1 MSMRWLSV
9 AVVAALL
16 LGGCLNYSMMP
27 PVRTKVASGAFSIEP
42 GRTWNKNVL
51 NGDERWTLDG
61 NSLQELIFINAG
73 NGQRLNSTRL
83 GGSTFGTSVI
93 ASANDKLPPFRS
105 EMTLLDVRE
114 FIEASL
120 TQLGAVDLNIANFQ
134 AGKFGVADGFRFDVQ
149 FAYKTGLIA
158 KGFVVGTISGDRL
171 VGMMFTAAETYYYA
185 RDLPEAER
193 IVASIEFG
201 GTVASADTSLARKPV
216 PVATIVA
223 NPGLL
228 PNPAL
233 YAKPMPVVAAP
244 APQTGQQPVP
254 ASASV
259 QPAFVTAPIAP
270 TALPLCSTLPYEQ
283 PPGTRNINE
292 TMRAATAL
300 LPIAA
305 PVRVN
310 KPCIPDPPS
319 GGTTARDVAQSKD
332 NLRPVTAVP

>member
-1 MSMRWLSV
+1 
-9 AVVAALL
+9 
-16 LGGCLNYSMMP
+16 
-27 PVRTKVASGAFSIEP
+27 
-42 GRTWNKNVL
+42 
-51 NGDERWTLDG
+51 
-61 NSLQELIFINAG
+61 
-73 NGQRLNSTRL
+73 
-83 GGSTFGTSVI
+83 
-93 ASANDKLPPFRS
+93 
-105 EMTLLDVRE
+105 MTLLDVRE

-201 GTVASADTSLARKPV
+201 GTVASAETSLARKPV

-223 NPGLL
+223 NPGPLA
-228 PNPAL
+228 NPAL
-233 YAKPMPVVAAP
+233 YAKPMPVVVAP
-244 APQTGQQPVP
+244 APQTGQQPAP
-254 ASASV
+254 ASASA

-310 KPCIPDPPS
+310 RPCIPDPP